1 MSDKYYIDVLLVQPM
16 KKPEVVQ
23 MEDSLEAMQKMVGG
37 YIEEYMPF
45 NDDIAIVCNEEGK
58 LIGAPL
64 NRGIYNENG
73 ELQDIIAG
81 NFFVCSA
88 PMECESFQSLSEEQ
102 IKEYTEKFKYP
113 EMFFRGDDG
122 KIIAKKITAEP
133 REFNAER

>member
-1 MSDKYYIDVLLVQPM
+1 MSDKNYINVLLVQPM
-16 KKPEVVQ
+16 EKPKVVQ

-45 NDDIAIVCNEEGK
+45 EDDVAIVCNDEGK

-81 NFFVCSA
+81 NFFICSA
-88 PMECESFQSLSEEQ
+88 PIESERFQSLSKEQ

-113 EMFFRGDDG
+113 EMFFRRDDG
-122 KIIAKKITAEP
+122 EIIAKKIGQEH
-133 REFNAER
+133 RNFER

>member
-1 MSDKYYIDVLLVQPM
+1 MNVL
-16 KKPEVVQ
+16 VV
-23 MEDSLEAMQKMVGG
+23 EPGYLPYEKEINGLSEMQATVGG
-37 YIEEYMPF
+37 YIEAIYPYEEMVT
-45 NDDIAIVCNEEGK
+45 IVCNEEGK

-102 IKEYTEKFKYP
+102 IKQYTEKFKYP
-113 EMFFRGDDG
+113 EMFFRGEDG

>member
-1 MSDKYYIDVLLVQPM
+1 MSDKVYIDVLLIQPL

-45 NDDIAIVCNEEGK
+45 DDDIAIVCNEEGK

-64 NRGIYNENG
+64 NRGIYNEDG

-81 NFFVCSA
+81 NFFICSA
-88 PMECESFQSLSEEQ
+88 PMESESFQSLSEEQ
-102 IKEYTEKFKYP
+102 IKEYSEKFKCP
-113 EMFFRGDDG
+113 EMFFKREDG